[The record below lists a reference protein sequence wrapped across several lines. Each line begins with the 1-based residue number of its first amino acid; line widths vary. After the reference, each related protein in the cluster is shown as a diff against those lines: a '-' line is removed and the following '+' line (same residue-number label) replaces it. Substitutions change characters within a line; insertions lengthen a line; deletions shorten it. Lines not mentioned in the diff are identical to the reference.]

1 MNCTQRAKELQRVKE
16 QETLA
21 VMFSEQVKLI
31 TDPVNLKAVMHQVQ
45 PATYPKQDN

>member
-1 MNCTQRAKELQRVKE
+1 MNCTQRAKELQRIKE

-31 TDPVNLKAVMHQVQ
+31 TDPVNLKVTLNQVQ